1 MKNNIWENGIWS
13 LYHKILQDKRWLNI
27 SNIFTLIRILLSPVI
42 VWQMYCRNWN
52 NAFIFFV
59 IGAIT
64 DLLDGYLARLFDTQT
79 NLGRMLDPIADKIF
93 LVSSFF
99 SLSFISTPSFHVPA
113 WFVYLL
119 LFREFA
125 LLSGCVLL
133 FVIRVNFEAQPI
145 MWGKL
150 ATVFQILFILWIF
163 SCYFFHWIPIKT
175 YSISLILLA
184 AYSIFSLLQYIRVGF
199 NYLKS

>member
-13 LYHKILQDKRWLNI
+13 WYHKILQDKRWLNI
-27 SNIFTLIRILLSPVI
+27 SNIFTLLRILLAPVI

-52 NAFIFFV
+52 YAFCFFI

-99 SLSFISTPSFHVPA
+99 SLSFISTPSFHIPA

-119 LFREFA
+119 LLREFV
-125 LLSGCVLL
+125 LLSGCVFL

-150 ATVFQILFILWIF
+150 ATVFQIIFIVWIF
-163 SCYFFHWIPIKT
+163 SCYFFHWIPVKT
-175 YSISLILLA
+175 YSVSLVLLA

-199 NYLKS
+199 NYLKN